1 MFVHLCLAVKLR
13 QCDKHQKCT
22 CLRCASV
29 TAAALSTHPH
39 VFHLCFGDAGQLSLS
54 PPFLPR
60 PGLSWVLIVN
70 LKMEKQGYNLETSKV
85 GHSSVNNS
93 ALSHSVVLGIFLE
106 VSPITVQFP
115 ASFILQLIQIH
126 HENTRQLN

>member
-39 VFHLCFGDAGQLSLS
+39 VFHFCFGDASQLSLS

-85 GHSSVNNS
+85 GGIPQLTILPFLIPWFLVYSWKYLQSQSSSFFLHSSINS
-93 ALSHSVVLGIFLE
+93 NSS
-106 VSPITVQFP
+106 
-115 ASFILQLIQIH
+115 
-126 HENTRQLN
+126 